1 MKILV
6 ACSTLDLKY
15 KLGCTPSWWQLLKA
29 LHEIGNEVIAT
40 PYLGDPV
47 ESPWWRTYPNPCSSE
62 SKLYNRFLDHKKR
75 CGKLASYN
83 EKPNNL
89 LNRFAEIHVKRKWQ
103 EHLFS
108 ILQKEKDVDA
118 VFIMNIPLNHIK
130 GIAEKIRQ
138 EFGIPV
144 AYYDG
149 DMPTILPKYATGRGF
164 KFNYYVNADLSEFD
178 AFFTNSKG
186 VIPDLEEMGAR
197 NVHPLYYA
205 ADPELFIPIDIEK
218 TNDISFFG
226 YGSEYREEW
235 MTKMIADPSKKLEG
249 VNFTV
254 GGGNFGIDLG
264 NAHLVGDITYGA
276 FREFCC
282 GSKINLNI
290 TRWSHTN
297 IYASATA
304 RPFEL
309 AAYGACIVSQP
320 YNGIEEWFEVG
331 KDLVVVNSE
340 DEAIET
346 YQWLLDS
353 DEDRKMFGERARQ
366 RILKEHT
373 FHHRAEEI
381 IRGLGQDR
389 MEKHAEMA
397 KTHKEVAD

>member
-1 MKILV
+1 M
-6 ACSTLDLKY
+6 
-15 KLGCTPSWWQLLKA
+15 
-29 LHEIGNEVIAT
+29 IAV

-47 ESPWWRTYPNPCSSE
+47 ESLWWRTYPNPCSSE
-62 SKLYNRFLDHKKR
+62 SKLYNRFLDYKKR
-75 CGKLASYN
+75 CGKLTSYN
-83 EKPNNL
+83 ENPNTL
-89 LNRFAEIHVKRKWQ
+89 LNRFAERHVKRKWQ

-138 EFGIPV
+138 EFGISV

-164 KFNYYVNADLSEFD
+164 KFNYYVDADLSEFD

-205 ADPELFIPIDIEK
+205 ADPELFKPVDVEKDIDISFFGDPELFKPVDVEK
-218 TNDISFFG
+218 DIDISFFG
-226 YGSEYREEW
+226 YGSEFREEW
-235 MTKMIADPSKKLEG
+235 MTKMIANPSMQLPD
-249 VNFTV
+249 VNFSI
-254 GGGNFGIDLG
+254 GGEGFGIPLG
-264 NAHLVGDITYGA
+264 KANRIGDIAYSA

-282 GSKINLNI
+282 RSRICLNI

-297 IYASATA
+297 VYASATA

-340 DEAIET
+340 TEAIEA
-346 YQWLLDS
+346 YRWLLDS
-353 DEDRKMFGERARQ
+353 AEEREIFGNRARQ

-381 IRGLGQDR
+381 IQVLGR
-389 MEKHAEMA
+389 HAMEKQVERT
-397 KTHKEVAD
+397 KTYRETSN